1 MSQDDNQSHNFKPAG
16 IITRSEWVDKGLSLS
31 SLYKIFHE
39 GDLWQI
45 APGIFAEPGTLT
57 RQEDIVQLLSAK
69 HPHIVMSSLSALSYH
84 GLTTQIPQSLYIS
97 VPRGSWQP
105 RLAFCPI
112 IVSTAKKEFM
122 DFGVE
127 VKKGTY
133 GVFNV
138 FNKERCLIDA
148 FKNKNSIGIDVF
160 LEALKEYKATTKVK
174 PALLANYAQKL
185 RVLKNIT
192 PYLETLI

>member
-1 MSQDDNQSHNFKPAG
+1 
-16 IITRSEWVDKGLSLS
+16 
-31 SLYKIFHE
+31 
-39 GDLWQI
+39 
-45 APGIFAEPGTLT
+45 
-57 RQEDIVQLLSAK
+57 
-69 HPHIVMSSLSALSYH
+69 
-84 GLTTQIPQSLYIS
+84 
-97 VPRGSWQP
+97 
-105 RLAFCPI
+105 
-112 IVSTAKKEFM
+112 M